1 MISQMENLIKK
12 WKFDHTVYQDDHK
25 MGTFSHT
32 LSLFKEPETEDSRP
46 FTIFTVIWEI
56 PALMETIKAQ
66 ISTLDMVIHDYRD
79 LFEID
84 SDVLAFLYDFGF
96 CLDSTIDPNWIFI
109 NQNYDY
115 DEYA

>member
-1 MISQMENLIKK
+1 MENLIKK

-32 LSLFKEPETEDSRP
+32 LSLFKEPETQDSRP

-56 PALMETIKAQ
+56 PALMEKVKAQ

-84 SDVLAFLYDFGF
+84 SDVLAFLFDFGF

-109 NQNYDY
+109 NQNYEN